1 MAVVSDSKIAEEHT
15 LNRIGVKSESFS
27 VGYPPKPSCNGQIQR
42 WEFPKVAWNQNSS
55 ICAVFYRH
63 LGWVFPDLAR
73 TPQSFAIKLYTGKEL
88 WYCGTELC
96 TRTLL
101 SVVRQH
107 KKKAAK
113 KQITKCVNWR
123 IEAFYS
129 KHIIVYARF
138 RIPNTDC
145 RYSDNF
151 SINVSPHLALPT
163 CQSLISRP
171 EKAISK

>member
-63 LGWVFPDLAR
+63 LGWAFPDLAR
-73 TPQSFAIKLYTGKEL
+73 TPQGFASKLYAGREL
-88 WYCGTELC
+88 WYCGTELSM
-96 TRTLL
+96 RILL
-101 SVVRQH
+101 SVVKQH

-113 KQITKCVNWR
+113 KQITSVP
-123 IEAFYS
+123 IEGS
-129 KHIIVYARF
+129 KHSTPNILSYTLDSVSQIRIAGIPII
-138 RIPNTDC
+138 
-145 RYSDNF
+145 S
-151 SINVSPHLALPT
+151 
-163 CQSLISRP
+163 Q
-171 EKAISK
+171 